1 MKKIFNINIP
11 IQHSQ
16 LCVGDRIHNEL
27 CQLLINATPKNISN
41 DLFKLVEMVLRRNQS
56 NLIPSLSEKQE
67 NTIMMND

>member
-1 MKKIFNINIP
+1 MKKTFNINIP

-41 DLFKLVEMVLRRNQS
+41 DLFKNHKNFSGVRQAFLKIE
-56 NLIPSLSEKQE
+56 IDGLS
-67 NTIMMND
+67 IVF